1 MLEKY
6 PNVTGSWDKIDY
18 KENLRLIDQQMG
30 KSRIY
35 INYDKTSLGQLAF
48 RELIKAVDTSRY
60 VLNYNQLA
68 FQLNDPD
75 FKVDSMTFRT
85 EMRMKAI
92 RPSKNVIHF
101 IAFS

>member
-1 MLEKY
+1 
-6 PNVTGSWDKIDY
+6 
-18 KENLRLIDQQMG
+18 MG

-92 RPSKNVIHF
+92 RPFEKCNSFH
-101 IAFS
+101 AFS